1 MELFA
6 GLMIFRNT
14 ESSTVY
20 FCLLCII
27 FEVISK
33 TSDELRFKLNFIK
46 TFRKYN

>member
-6 GLMIFRNT
+6 GLMIFRNA
-14 ESSTVY
+14 ESSTIF
-20 FCLLCII
+20 FCLLYII
-27 FEVISK
+27 LEVISK